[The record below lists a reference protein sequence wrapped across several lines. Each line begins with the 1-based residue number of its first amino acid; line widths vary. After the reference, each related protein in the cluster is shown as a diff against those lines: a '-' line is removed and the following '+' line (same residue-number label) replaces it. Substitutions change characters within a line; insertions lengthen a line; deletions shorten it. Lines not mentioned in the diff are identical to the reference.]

1 VTRSSN
7 TAGRIFA
14 ISLMLVLGVI
24 AWISPVDQ
32 KASDSLEAGLARA
45 FVTFATARGLNSAIS
60 LAQGTEVTAGVGVS
74 ATFSVGQV
82 LDPVNDLVEQFS
94 DLMLL
99 ATVSFGVQQVLL
111 VMGQHPVIKVLLTAL
126 LLIWAFWSFRGRS
139 SPPWL
144 NGLLVLMLMARF
156 AVPLAS
162 LGTDAVFRLFLEE
175 EYAASELALSDATES
190 IRSMTPDLSLAPDGG
205 GAETAPEKGRLEQ
218 YWDQLKGA
226 AQNLDLTER
235 FETLKRNA
243 GDTVDNVV
251 RLIVVFL
258 LQTLVIPLAI
268 LWGIYAIARLVV
280 NSAAQATMQR
290 LDSGQH

>member
-1 VTRSSN
+1 MTESSSV
-7 TAGRIFA
+7 ASRIFA
-14 ISLMLVLGVI
+14 ISLMLVLAIG
-24 AWISPVDQ
+24 AWISPIDQ

-126 LLIWAFWSFRGRS
+126 LLFWLVWSVRGRS

-156 AVPLAS
+156 AIPLAS
-162 LGTDAVFRLFLEE
+162 LGTDVVFRLFLEE
-175 EYAASELALSDATES
+175 EYASSELALSDAATS
-190 IRSMTPDLSLAPDGG
+190 IRAMTPDLSSGPDAGETDPA
-205 GAETAPEKGRLEQ
+205 AEKSRLGQ

-226 AQNLDLTER
+226 AQNMDLTGQFDE
-235 FETLKRNA
+235 LKGNA
-243 GDTVDNVV
+243 GDTVDHVV

-280 NSAAQATMQR
+280 NSAAQATMRR

>member
-1 VTRSSN
+1 MGTSSV
-7 TAGRIFA
+7 ASRIFA
-14 ISLMLVLGVI
+14 LSLILGLAVC
-24 AWISPVDQ
+24 AWISPIDQ
-32 KASDSLEAGLARA
+32 KAGDSLDDGLARA

-60 LAQGTEVTAGVGVS
+60 VAQGTEVTAGVGMS

-82 LDPVNDLVEQFS
+82 LDPINDLVEQFS

-111 VMGQHPVIKVLLTAL
+111 VMGQHPVIKILLTAL
-126 LLIWAFWSFRGRS
+126 LLVWAIWCLRGRS

-144 NGLLVLMLMARF
+144 HGLLTLLLMARF
-156 AVPLAS
+156 AIPLAS
-162 LGTDAVFRLFLEE
+162 LGTDVVFRLFLEQ
-175 EYAASELALSDATES
+175 EYAASELALSDAATS
-190 IRSMTPDLSLAPDGG
+190 IRDMTPDLSPAPDDEEA
-205 GAETAPEKGRLEQ
+205 GAPGEKGRLEQ

-226 AQNLDLTER
+226 AQGLDLTDR

-268 LWGIYAIARLVV
+268 LWGLYAIARTVV
-280 NSAAQATMQR
+280 NSTTRAAMRR
-290 LDSGQH
+290 LDDSGT

>member
-1 VTRSSN
+1 MTKSSN
-7 TAGRIFA
+7 AAGRIIA
-14 ISLMLVLGVI
+14 ISLMLVLAVI
-24 AWISPVDQ
+24 AWISPVDER
-32 KASDSLEAGLARA
+32 ASDSLEAGLSRA

-60 LAQGTEVTAGVGVS
+60 VAQGTEVTAGVGVS

-111 VMGQHPVIKVLLTAL
+111 VMGQHPLIKVLLTAFL
-126 LLIWAFWSFRGRS
+126 LMWAAWSVRGRS

-156 AVPLAS
+156 AIPLAS
-162 LGTDAVFRLFLEE
+162 LGTDLVFRLFLEE
-175 EYAASELALSDATES
+175 EYAASELALSDATTS
-190 IRSMTPDLSLAPDGG
+190 IRAMTPDPSSAPAAGESG
-205 GAETAPEKGRLEQ
+205 TASEKGRLEQ

-268 LWGIYAIARLVV
+268 LWGIYAVARLVV
-280 NSAAQATMQR
+280 NSAAQATMRR
-290 LDSGQH
+290 LDGDTR